1 MDVHKRTVYI
11 TEMEESENVKEQHEI
26 VNNESS
32 WTKFMEKYICMKTY
46 ISLEVST
53 SGKCVA
59 RKLMDIGFSIHMA
72 DPSKLPLIF
81 NTEKRN
87 DREDSYKLAKLLR
100 FGELPEVYLTSKYSD
115 DPRSLVRYTRSLGES
130 ITMVKNRVHV
140 ILTSAGIGI
149 DATDVLGK
157 KGMKLILGS
166 VNNISTAQRFVLG
179 DLLDQIT
186 YLIRKESTVED

>member
-1 MDVHKRTVYI
+1 MEVIRILIGMDVHKRSVYI

-32 WTKFMEKYICMKTY
+32 WTKFMERYICMKTC

-81 NTEKRN
+81 NTEKKN
-87 DREDSYKLAKLLR
+87 DRDDS
-100 FGELPEVYLTSKYSD
+100 
-115 DPRSLVRYTRSLGES
+115 
-130 ITMVKNRVHV
+130 
-140 ILTSAGIGI
+140 
-149 DATDVLGK
+149 
-157 KGMKLILGS
+157 
-166 VNNISTAQRFVLG
+166 
-179 DLLDQIT
+179 
-186 YLIRKESTVED
+186 